1 MDMRNPGVLDKVPE
15 YPKVNDDYVL
25 VQKWIEDM
33 DAYLLTRGL
42 VMTSRNGKRTEYP
55 TSIEVEEI
63 RAAKISDSGQRTAAL
78 AMIRDKKA
86 KLDKQVG
93 SCSLPL
99 GRRRPT

>member
-42 VMTSRNGKRTEYP
+42 VMTSRNGRRTEYP

-63 RAAKISDSGQRTAAL
+63 RAANISDGGQRSAAF
-78 AMIRDKKA
+78 AMIRDKKVN
-86 KLDKQVG
+86 LDRDN
-93 SCSLPL
+93 LWDHA
-99 GRRRPT
+99 RRH